1 MTTTSEVIRELQPNR
16 AITGISAVLLPY
28 LSSSEVDW
36 SGFEAHVQR
45 TLDAGLR
52 PAVNM
57 DTGYVNLLDPS
68 VRLEVLQRTQAL
80 TAGRPFCA
88 GAFVGDAPGSSF
100 SRDGYAAEME
110 LIQRAGG
117 TPVIFQSYGL
127 TQQEDQAIIDS
138 YRSLAECCD
147 SLIGFELSQ
156 VFAPFGQIYS
166 ETVYRGLME
175 IPRCIGAKHSSLDR
189 SLEWQRLNWRNQ
201 VRPDFMVLTGND
213 LAIDM
218 VMYGSDYLLGLSSFA
233 PDLFARRDRMWQ
245 QGDPDF
251 YSLNDVLQYLGF
263 FTFRA
268 PVPAYKH
275 SAAMFL
281 RLRGMIATSL
291 THPQSAERPQ
301 ADEAVLQEILNSLAP
316 WL

>member
-1 MTTTSEVIRELQPNR
+1 MPTTSDVIRELQPNR
-16 AITGISAVLLPY
+16 TITGISAVLLPY
-28 LSSSEVDW
+28 RSSSEVDW
-36 SGFEAHVQR
+36 IGFEAHVQR

-57 DTGYVNLLDPS
+57 DTGYVNLLDAA
-68 VRLEVLQRTQAL
+68 VRQEVLQRTQAL
-80 TAGRPFCA
+80 TAGGPFVA
-88 GAFVGDAPGSSF
+88 GAFVGDAPGATF
-100 SRDGYAAEME
+100 NRDGYAAEMA
-110 LIQRAGG
+110 LIQEAGG
-117 TPVIFQSYGL
+117 TPVIFQSWGI
-127 TQQEDQAIIDS
+127 TQQHDEDIIDS
-138 YRSLAECCD
+138 YRTLAACCD
-147 SLIGFELSQ
+147 SMIGFELSP
-156 VFAPFGQIYS
+156 VFAPFGRIYS
-166 ETVYRGLME
+166 ETVYRGLLD

-189 SLEWQRLNWRNQ
+189 GLEWQRLNWRDE

-233 PDLFARRDRMWQ
+233 PDLFARRDRLWQ

-263 FTFRA
+263 FTFRP

-281 RLRGMIATSL
+281 KLRGMIATSL
-291 THPQSAERPQ
+291 THPQSAERPP
-301 ADEAVLQEILNSLAP
+301 ADEAVLQEILHSLSP